1 MPPPVTGLSR
11 RALLA
16 AACATGLALV
26 HGCARQ
32 SLGEAERRTL
42 TRVARD
48 LFPHPI
54 LSDAPYRAIV
64 EAAFPPGGD
73 AAKLA
78 AAAEAVRR
86 LDAGATP
93 WESRPETER
102 KAALAPMLADPFFL
116 GFRFAVL
123 TGLYSDL
130 SVTRRFGYEGPSFE
144 QGGYLAR
151 GFDALPWLP
160 SPAAG
165 EASRWP
171 I

>member
-1 MPPPVTGLSR
+1 VLV
-11 RALLA
+11 
-16 AACATGLALV
+16 AACASGLVLV
-26 HGCARQ
+26 PGCAREG
-32 SLGEAERRTL
+32 LGEAERHTL
-42 TRVARD
+42 TRVARA

-64 EAAFPPGGD
+64 ETAFPPGGD

-78 AAAEAVRR
+78 AAAEAVGR
-86 LDAGATP
+86 LDAGGTP
-93 WESRPETER
+93 WVSRPEAAR
-102 KAALAPMLADPFFL
+102 KAVLAPMLGDPFFM

-123 TGLYSDL
+123 AGLYSDL

-144 QGGYLAR
+144 QGGYVAR

>member
-1 MPPPVTGLSR
+1 MPPVVSGLSR

-16 AACATGLALV
+16 AACAGGLVLV
-26 HGCARQ
+26 PGCGTEPF
-32 SLGEAERRTL
+32 GEAERHTL
-42 TRVARD
+42 TRVARE

-64 EAAFPPGGD
+64 DAAFPADGD
-73 AAKLA
+73 AAQQA

-86 LDAGATP
+86 LDAGGVP
-93 WESRPETER
+93 WTDMPEAAR
-102 KAALAPMLADPFFL
+102 KAALAPMLAEPFFL

-123 TGLYSDL
+123 AGLYSDL

-144 QGGYLAR
+144 EGGYVRR
-151 GFDALPWLP
+151 GFDTLDWLP
-160 SPAAG
+160 APAAK

>member
-1 MPPPVTGLSR
+1 MSGLSR
-11 RALLA
+11 RAVLA
-16 AACATGLALV
+16 AACASGLVLV
-26 HGCARQ
+26 PGCAREGG
-32 SLGEAERRTL
+32 LGEAERHTL
-42 TRVARD
+42 ARVARA

-64 EAAFPPGGD
+64 ESAFPPGGD
-73 AAKLA
+73 AAQLA
-78 AAAEAVRR
+78 AAAEAVGR
-86 LDAGATP
+86 LDAGSTP
-93 WESRPETER
+93 WVSRSEAAR
-102 KAALAPMLADPFFL
+102 KAALAPMLGEPFFL

-123 TGLYSDL
+123 AGLYSDL
-130 SVTRRFGYEGPSFE
+130 SVTRHFGYEGPSFE
-144 QGGYLAR
+144 QGGYLER